1 MDKPSVVSS
10 TFTEFDRSPNPSP
23 SKPQYPNEPTGHNP
37 SNGNGGTP
45 TSGRVACLRRSY
57 RTKGLSDGIIDIIRK
72 SWRTSTETAYSCA
85 WRQWDSWCFER
96 STDPLSAPVSLILEF
111 LFEKFSKG
119 KRYRTINTIRSAI
132 SMTHGE
138 IDGTRVGQHP
148 LVSRFLKGV
157 FNIHSPAP
165 KYAVT
170 WDVDV
175 VLLYLRSLPDNQK
188 VSFQLLSHKLAMLMA
203 LANAD
208 RCSDL
213 AALDL
218 NHRT

>member
-1 MDKPSVVSS
+1 
-10 TFTEFDRSPNPSP
+10 
-23 SKPQYPNEPTGHNP
+23 
-37 SNGNGGTP
+37 
-45 TSGRVACLRRSY
+45 
-57 RTKGLSDGIIDIIRK
+57 
-72 SWRTSTETAYSCA
+72 
-85 WRQWDSWCFER
+85 
-96 STDPLSAPVSLILEF
+96 
-111 LFEKFSKG
+111 
-119 KRYRTINTIRSAI
+119 
-132 SMTHGE
+132 MTHDE
-138 IDGTRVGQHP
+138 VDGTRVGQHP

-157 FNIHSPAP
+157 FNICPPAP

-175 VLLYLRSLPDNQK
+175 VLSYLRSLPDNQK

-218 NHRT
+218 NHCTFQGGGVRFIIPGLTKTRKSGPPVEAFYPAFP